1 MRTLETKLAL
11 LKQDLRSKSEKL
23 KHEKRIWERKQI
35 NNRFFKSSKQVYR
48 SMKGNNFIVEKV
60 PENEA
65 VEKLWKDVLQ
75 NEASFNNKAEWLEQL
90 EKTYCRNVSATNYNV
105 DRKTLDKVIKKIQI
119 NNGPG
124 RDLINGYWYKNLVS
138 YRDQLSVLFNQQI
151 HLDSPLPPWLSTAH
165 TVWLPKSTET
175 HIAKNYRP
183 IACIN
188 VMYKLSSSCIN
199 QCVMDQVYK
208 NNIVT
213 PEQAVGKKRVW
224 ETVEQLLIKKSI
236 LKEVRLMRRNLVTFR
251 QDYRQTFDSVP
262 HSWLL
267 HALKLAISVSQQ
279 RSRKKQITSQFEGY
293 LVAFKT
299 RKYQQN
305 SWFIKDN

>member
-1 MRTLETKLAL
+1 
-11 LKQDLRSKSEKL
+11 
-23 KHEKRIWERKQI
+23 
-35 NNRFFKSSKQVYR
+35 
-48 SMKGNNFIVEKV
+48 
-60 PENEA
+60 
-65 VEKLWKDVLQ
+65 
-75 NEASFNNKAEWLEQL
+75 
-90 EKTYCRNVSATNYNV
+90 
-105 DRKTLDKVIKKIQI
+105 
-119 NNGPG
+119 
-124 RDLINGYWYKNLVS
+124 
-138 YRDQLSVLFNQQI
+138 
-151 HLDSPLPPWLSTAH
+151 
-165 TVWLPKSTET
+165 
-175 HIAKNYRP
+175 
-183 IACIN
+183 
-188 VMYKLSSSCIN
+188 
-199 QCVMDQVYK
+199 MDQVYK

-236 LKEVRLMRRNLVTFR
+236 LKEVGLMRRNLVTFR